1 MRPTAQSHKR
11 AAPSDWVQLVCQR
24 ADKAGQEMEE
34 TLSEEWVRLTDER
47 AQLQEWQDTL
57 LEKTNEAFA
66 QTRVGRTMLHQ

>member
-1 MRPTAQSHKR
+1 
-11 AAPSDWVQLVCQR
+11 VCQR